1 MPNKSPLESEKEL
14 KPIEPSSQRES
25 VNPEQEDASGAAS
38 SIYKTSGGRQRKT
51 ALSKREMME
60 ELSKQRFPWDE

>member
-14 KPIEPSSQRES
+14 KPIEPSPQGES
-25 VNPEQEDASGAAS
+25 ENPEQEDTFGVVSKIPKTAS
-38 SIYKTSGGRQRKT
+38 SEQRKK

-60 ELSKQRFPWDE
+60 ELSRQRFPWDE

>member
-1 MPNKSPLESEKEL
+1 MPNKSPLESEMEL

-25 VNPEQEDASGAAS
+25 ANPEQEDTFGVVSNIPKTAS
-38 SIYKTSGGRQRKT
+38 SEQRKK